1 MSLLTIE
8 GTYKD
13 RRIELAEQPD
23 WPAGEARVLI
33 TFLPG
38 SRSGPS
44 PEVKVDQ
51 DREALRQ
58 RAFARM
64 EEGLHLGGPPYPRR
78 EELHDRFDK

>member
-13 RRIELAEQPD
+13 GRIELAEPPD
-23 WPAGEARVLI
+23 WPGGEARVLI

-38 SRSGPS
+38 DRSGPT
-44 PEVKVDQ
+44 PNAEVDH

-58 RAFARM
+58 RAFGRM
-64 EEGLHLGGPPYPRR
+64 DEGLHLGGPPYPRR